1 MTDRSPIT
9 DAPFDFDSS
18 LRADLERVFNERDD
32 AQRASAVHES
42 FTDAPVMHE
51 PDRPVR
57 GRDAISR
64 VAGDLV
70 QGQRASRDAWPFIDR
85 RTWQGRM
92 STSRDRARCLAG
104 FHRRVNARTS

>member
-85 RTWQGRM
+85 RT
-92 STSRDRARCLAG
+92 
-104 FHRRVNARTS
+104 